1 MLTIDFS
8 TAQDIDTLITDRDH
22 SLWEVPVFDFIRQ
35 WYADQPQFEVR
46 TSGST
51 GTPKAIWHTRAAM
64 TASAERTCDF
74 FDLKKGETILVAM
87 PAQYIGGKMM
97 VLRSIVRGMRM
108 ICIEPAS
115 DPLRALDPM
124 LPIDFTAFT
133 PMQMSTILSHA
144 ASAEKLQHIRQIILG
159 GGEVPEVLRE
169 QLQSLSAEVYE
180 SFAMTET
187 ITHIAIKKLNG
198 PDRSDYFTAMRDV
211 SLRLDERGCL
221 VIHAPH
227 LHTGELTT
235 NDIVELHSPTQF
247 RWLGRYDNVINTGG
261 IKVYAEEIERK
272 LQPFISTPFFITGT
286 ADDVLGQ
293 TVTLVLEGSH
303 SIHTDDLNEHL
314 SRYEKVR
321 RVISKEKFLHTPTG
335 KINKHATLTA
345 ASKA

>member
-8 TAQDIDTLITDRDH
+8 TAPDIDTLIRDRDR
-22 SLWEVPVFDFIRQ
+22 SLWEVPVFDFIQQ

-51 GTPKAIWHTRAAM
+51 GTPKSIWHSRAAM
-64 TASAERTCDF
+64 TASAERTCHF
-74 FDLKKGETILVAM
+74 FDLKKGDTALVAM

-97 VLRSIVRGMRM
+97 LLRSIVRGLRM

-115 DPLRALDPM
+115 DPLQVLEPM

-133 PMQMSTILSHA
+133 PMQMSTILSHP
-144 ASAEKLQHIRQIILG
+144 ASAEKLTHIRQIILG

-169 QLQSLSAEVYE
+169 QLQSLPCEVYE
-180 SFAMTET
+180 SYGMTET

-198 PDRSDYFTAMRDV
+198 PDRSDYFTAMEGV
-211 SLRLDERGCL
+211 SLRLDDRGCL

-227 LHTGELTT
+227 LHDGELVT
-235 NDIVELHSPTQF
+235 NDLVELHSPTQF

-293 TVTLVLEGSH
+293 TVTLVIQG
-303 SIHTDDLNEHL
+303 TDKIDEQELNEHL
-314 SRYEKVR
+314 SRYEKIR
-321 RVISKEKFLHTPTG
+321 RIVIRDKFAYTTTG
-335 KINKHATLTA
+335 KINKRETLG
-345 ASKA
+345 

>member
-8 TAQDIDTLITDRDH
+8 TAQDIDSIIKDRDH
-22 SLWEVPVFDFIRQ
+22 SLWEVPVFDFIQQ
-35 WYADQPQFEVR
+35 WYADQQQFEVR

-51 GTPKAIWHTRAAM
+51 GTPKSIWHSRTAM

-74 FDLKKGETILVAM
+74 FDLQRGDTALVAM

-97 VLRSIVRGMRM
+97 VLRSIVRGLRL
-108 ICIEPAS
+108 ICVEPAS
-115 DPLRALDPM
+115 DPLQMLDPM

-133 PMQMSTILSHA
+133 PMQMSTILSHS
-144 ASAEKLQHIRQIILG
+144 ASASKLAHIRQIILG
-159 GGEVPEVLRE
+159 GGEVPEVLCE
-169 QLQSLSAEVYE
+169 QLQNLTSEVYE
-180 SFAMTET
+180 SYGMTET

-198 PDRSDYFTAMRDV
+198 PDRSEYFTAMRDV

-221 VIHAPH
+221 VILAPH
-227 LHTGELTT
+227 LHEGELVT

-247 RWLGRYDNVINTGG
+247 RWLGRYDNMINTGG

-272 LQPFISTPFFITGT
+272 LQPFIGVPFFITGT

-293 TVTLVLEGSH
+293 TVTLVVEGS
-303 SIHTDDLNEHL
+303 STINESELNEHL

-321 RVISKEKFLHTPTG
+321 KVILCDKFVYTTTG
-335 KINKHATLTA
+335 KINKRETLT
-345 ASKA
+345 